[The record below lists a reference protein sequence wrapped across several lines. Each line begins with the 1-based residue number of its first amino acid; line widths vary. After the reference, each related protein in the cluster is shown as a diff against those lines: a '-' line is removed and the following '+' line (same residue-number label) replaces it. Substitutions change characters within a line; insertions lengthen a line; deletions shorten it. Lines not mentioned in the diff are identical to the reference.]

1 MHISKLELF
10 GFKSFA
16 KKQTILLDSGVT
28 GIVGP
33 NGCGKTNIVDA
44 IRWVLGEQKT
54 SRLRSSKMEDLI
66 FNGASNIKPLGLC
79 EVYLTVQNDKG
90 LLPIEY
96 NEVEIGRRL
105 YRNGDSEY
113 FINRTSCR
121 LKDIYNLFVD
131 TGMSSDAYSVI
142 ELNMIEQILSDKD
155 DSRRSMFE
163 EAAGV
168 NKYKSQR
175 RSALRKFELNNRD
188 LERIDDIILEIE
200 MHVKGLE
207 LQLKRFKRHEKLSLE
222 LKDIE
227 INLASAKVLELE
239 KIIKPLEALLKKKN
253 TLLKKSTSKKESE
266 SVELTDARN
275 FYLAEKEIVEKMKV
289 DVDNFTE
296 SLLKEVQTKNR
307 ESSKGMEVLE
317 QELQKKIS
325 QLNQFDKDYIK
336 IVSDCND
343 CGKPV
348 TIISE
353 CSHCGKVESDK
364 KYTVIETDQKYE
376 KLKESIQDYKHK
388 IQSYNKEKEFDFN
401 KIDDSIKDIQKKISL
416 HKLELRNKEDDVN
429 QAFMKMESIR
439 IKIDADKFNKDDI
452 FYDIKSAEMKIAE
465 SNIKISQIKE
475 MMKEKFGNE
484 FELKKIKNYSISDMT
499 YNVEKIKRSIE
510 AIGPINWA
518 VSDEYEEQ
526 SKRLNILK
534 DQRSDLLESEKN
546 LKDAIKKIDSVA
558 KKQFLDTF
566 EKIKNN
572 FETMFG
578 VFFSGGK
585 GSIDLEDIDDPL
597 NSNVMIFAQ
606 PPGKKNNSLRMLSAG
621 EKSLT
626 AIALLFSI
634 YQYKP
639 SPFCIL
645 DEIDS
650 PLDDINIKKFTDVI
664 SEYSKSTQFIMV
676 THNKLTMESADC
688 IYGVTAE
695 KKGVSKVISINFT
708 EK

>member
-54 SRLRSSKMEDLI
+54 SRLRSSKMEDVI

-96 NEVEIGRRL
+96 EEVEIGRRL

-113 FINRTSCR
+113 FINRTACR

-175 RSALRKFELNNRD
+175 RSALRKFELNSRD

-200 MHVKGLE
+200 MQVKSLE
-207 LQLKRFKRHEKLSLE
+207 LQLKRFKRHEKLSSQI
-222 LKDIE
+222 KDIE
-227 INLASAKVLELE
+227 INLASAKIIDLE
-239 KIIKPLEALLKKKN
+239 KGIKPLESLLKKKN
-253 TLLKKSTSKKESE
+253 TLLKKNTSKKESE
-266 SVELTDARN
+266 SVELKDARD

-289 DVDNFTE
+289 DVDNLTE
-296 SLLKEVQTKNR
+296 NLLKEVQAKNR

-317 QELQKKIS
+317 DELQKKIS
-325 QLNQFDKDYIK
+325 QLNKFDKDYIK
-336 IVSDCND
+336 IVSNND
-343 CGKPV
+343 VIK
-348 TIISE
+348 SL
-353 CSHCGKVESDK
+353 SNESRENFK
-364 KYTVIETDQKYE
+364 NKNYTVIETDKKYE
-376 KLKESIQDYKHK
+376 NLKASIEDYKDK

-401 KIDDSIKDIQKKISL
+401 KIDDSIKEMQKKINL
-416 HKLELRNKEDDVN
+416 HKLELRNKEQDLN

-475 MMKEKFGNE
+475 VIKEKFGNDIK
-484 FELKKIKNYSISDMT
+484 LKKMKDYSISEMT

-526 SKRLNILK
+526 SKRLNILNE
-534 DQRSDLLESEKN
+534 QRSDLLDSEKN
-546 LKDAIKKIDSVA
+546 LKDAIRKIDSVA

-566 EKIKNN
+566 EIIKNN

-585 GSIDLEDIDDPL
+585 GSIDLQDAEDPL
-597 NSNVMIFAQ
+597 NSDVVIFAQ

-645 DEIDS
+645 DEIDA

-664 SEYSKSTQFIMV
+664 SEYSKGTQFIMV

-695 KKGVSKVISINFT
+695 KKGISKVISINFA